1 MSEYKHY
8 VGTAWVSED
17 GSFNY
22 SNHLITF
29 DPDKLT
35 EEQWD
40 RLAELSDY
48 DRIEYAM
55 SIMDGN
61 DLTEWEGSDE

>member
-8 VGTAWVSED
+8 VGTAWVGEY
-17 GSFNY
+17 GEFSFN
-22 SNHLITF
+22 SQLITF
-29 DPDKLT
+29 DHDKLT